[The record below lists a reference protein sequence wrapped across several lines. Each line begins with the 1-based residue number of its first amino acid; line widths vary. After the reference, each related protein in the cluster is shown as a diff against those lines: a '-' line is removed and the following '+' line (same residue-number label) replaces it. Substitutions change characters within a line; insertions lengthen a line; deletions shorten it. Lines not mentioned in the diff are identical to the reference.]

1 MFTSQPW
8 TDYAVVVCTLT
19 VIYYLIVAIRFFRQE
34 IKNSIKR
41 HWPKPDRHFS
51 QHAESDETTSLSTR
65 QQPVDNV
72 DLSVSETDD
81 NESGK
86 LSAEREQQ
94 FQQLEELA
102 AQLKA
107 DIAEAV
113 EKKYSNQ
120 ELVLLLQM
128 SIKEYPAL
136 HGNPF
141 RFAINNLIDAECAK
155 YGSIHLGEND
165 KVELWNQVV

>member
-19 VIYYLIVAIRFFRQE
+19 VIYYLIVAIRFYRQE
-34 IKNSIKR
+34 IKNLIKR
-41 HWPKPDRHFS
+41 HLSKPDRHFS
-51 QHAESDETTSLSTR
+51 QHSEPDETTSLEMR
-65 QQPVDNV
+65 QQPVDNS
-72 DLSVSETDD
+72 DLSGSETDD
-81 NESGK
+81 HDSGK

-102 AQLKA
+102 AQLKG

-113 EKKYSNQ
+113 AKKYSNQ

-141 RFAINNLIDAECAK
+141 RFAINNLIDVECAK

-165 KVELWNQVV
+165 KVELWIR